1 MSERLADRHWG
12 VEIPAVATLLA
23 QARGQLDA
31 WLLHLGVSDDDRYD
45 LVIAVNEAMSNAV
58 EHAYPPGRPGRVRI
72 TADARPDGRVC
83 VVVADD
89 GTWRVPPAT
98 LSDRGRGLLLMRE
111 NVDEVH
117 VERAAGGTRV
127 TLVMAALHTTRGT
140 YRPSPLD
147 QVRVV
152 ERSGWVEVVVLGDV
166 PARDGPAVRRRIL
179 TAARGGS
186 VPVVVDLRGLGS
198 RAEGLVRSLRGIA
211 EAAAAA
217 GNRLVVRAPE
227 HGPAHTALLAAGVD
241 QVVDLVAHASP
252 PTIRRPPP
260 APPPAPRPPSRA
272 R

>member
-12 VEIPAVATLLA
+12 VEFPAVATRLA
-23 QARGQLDA
+23 EVRVRLDA
-31 WLLHLGVSDDDRYD
+31 WLLDLAVPDDDRYD

-58 EHAYPPGRPGRVRI
+58 EHAYPPGEPGRVRV
-72 TADARPDGRVC
+72 TADARPDGRVR

-89 GTWRVPPAT
+89 GVWRVPPAA

-111 NVDEVH
+111 NTDEVL
-117 VERAAGGTRV
+117 VERGADGTRV
-127 TLVMAALHTTRGT
+127 SLVLAARHTTRGT
-140 YRPSPLD
+140 YQTSPAE
-147 QVRVV
+147 QIVVV
-152 ERSGWVEVVVLGDV
+152 ERAGWVEVVVLGDV
-166 PARDGPAVRRRIL
+166 PAQDGPAVRRRIL

-186 VPVVVDLRGLGS
+186 VPVVVDLRGLGN
-198 RAEGLVRSLRGIA
+198 RVEGVVRSLRGIA

-227 HGPAHTALLAAGVD
+227 DGPAHTALVAAGVD

-252 PTIRRPPP
+252 PTGHQPE
-260 APPPAPRPPSRA
+260 PPPAPRPPSRA